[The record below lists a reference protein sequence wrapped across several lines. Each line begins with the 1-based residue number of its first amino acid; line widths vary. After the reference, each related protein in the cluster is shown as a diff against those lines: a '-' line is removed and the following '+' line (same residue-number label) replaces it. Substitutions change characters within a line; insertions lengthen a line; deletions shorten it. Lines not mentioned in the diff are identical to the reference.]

1 MKTDPAVVKVKVN
14 GVLKSRKG
22 RGYSE
27 SELREAGI
35 RNAPIA
41 RSIGISV
48 DENRK
53 TMHEENVKYLK
64 KILKEI
70 PAKEKKVKKEKEK
83 QKVTQTDKG
92 KSKSKKTK

>member
-35 RNAPIA
+35 KNSRIA
-41 RSIGISV
+41 KSLGILV

-53 TMHEENVKYLK
+53 TIHEENAKYLK
-64 KILKEI
+64 KVLGEI
-70 PAKEKKVKKEKEK
+70 PAKTKKAKKEK
-83 QKVTQTDKG
+83 QKVTQTDKT
-92 KSKSKKTK
+92 KAKSKKAKE

>member
-27 SELREAGI
+27 SELKEAGI
-35 RNAPIA
+35 RNTRIA

-53 TMHEENVKYLK
+53 TMHEENTNYLK
-64 KILKEI
+64 KVLKEI
-70 PAKEKKVKKEKEK
+70 PAKEKKVKKEK
-83 QKVTQTDKG
+83 QKVTQTDKS
-92 KSKSKKTK
+92 KSKSKKAK